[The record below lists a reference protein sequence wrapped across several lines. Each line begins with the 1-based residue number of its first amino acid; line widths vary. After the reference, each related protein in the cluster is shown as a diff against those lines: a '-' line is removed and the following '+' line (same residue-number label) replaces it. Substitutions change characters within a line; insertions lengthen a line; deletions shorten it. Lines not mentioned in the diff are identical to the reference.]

1 MVGGARL
8 VSRRESRK
16 SAWPRVPKWRRK
28 MRRAVDLLVNID
40 VPELDGAVAFYTRA
54 LGLTV
59 GRRFGDDGVE
69 LLGATSPIYLLAKPA
84 GTTPAPGARPRNY
97 VRHWTPVHL
106 DFVVADVDAAV
117 DRAVEAGAK
126 VDEPAT
132 DRSWGRIAILADP
145 FGHGFC
151 LLQFRGRGYDAIAE

>member
-1 MVGGARL
+1 
-8 VSRRESRK
+8 
-16 SAWPRVPKWRRK
+16 
-28 MRRAVDLLVNID
+28 MRGSVDLLVNID
-40 VPELDGAVAFYTRA
+40 VPELGPAVAFYTHA

-69 LLGATSPIYLLAKPA
+69 LLGGVAPIYLLAKPA

-97 VRHWTPVHL
+97 ARHWTPLHL
-106 DFVVADVDAAV
+106 DFVVPDVDAAV
-117 DRAVEAGAK
+117 ERAVEAGAR

-132 DRSWGRIAILADP
+132 NRSWGRIAILADP

-151 LLQFRGRGYDAIAE
+151 LLQFTGRGYDAIAG